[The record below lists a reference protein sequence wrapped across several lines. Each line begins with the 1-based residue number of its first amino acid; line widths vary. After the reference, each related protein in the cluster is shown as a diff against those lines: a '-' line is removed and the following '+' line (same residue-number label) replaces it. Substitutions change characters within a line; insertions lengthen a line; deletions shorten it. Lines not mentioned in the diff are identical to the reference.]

1 MPRKDRIDLP
11 GALMLVLF
19 AMFFALNQVVIKWVN
34 GGLQPVF
41 FAGVR
46 SLGAVVCVWA
56 WMRMNGRPLRV
67 EPGTVWAGLP
77 LVWPLPLNFYFCFWP
92 LI

>member
-1 MPRKDRIDLP
+1 MPRKDGIDLP

-41 FAGVR
+41 FAGIR
-46 SLGAVVCVWA
+46 SLGGGGVRLGMDAHERSA
-56 WMRMNGRPLRV
+56 IAR
-67 EPGTVWAGLP
+67 
-77 LVWPLPLNFYFCFWP
+77 
-92 LI
+92 